1 MQALY
6 TAIFLQGRVIFTEL
20 RGEVAQRG
28 AGVLCKPFRSVALPT
43 RSAGCWH
50 SVRAFCNDQ
59 LPVAPRGDF
68 LDAEKVTKES
78 HRERVFRLPL
88 SL

>member
-1 MQALY
+1 MILNKRK
-6 TAIFLQGRVIFTEL
+6 TAGDE
-20 RGEVAQRG
+20 
-28 AGVLCKPFRSVALPT
+28 KPRRFFFEKCSILDRLFRS
-43 RSAGCWH
+43 
-50 SVRAFCNDQ
+50 NQ

-68 LDAEKVTKES
+68 LCEQKVTKES